1 MKKLEE
7 LIGSRIRV
15 TTTGKGEPDYY
26 EGNLAG
32 FAGHLMMLENVK
44 FISGGYGPRTLGV
57 NPNPSGPHC
66 TDDLIINTMSPT
78 FVRFQ
83 LLS

>member
-1 MKKLEE
+1 MNKLEE
-7 LIGSRIRV
+7 FIGRRIRV

-32 FAGHLMMLENVK
+32 FAGHLMVLEEVK
-44 FISGGYGPRTLGV
+44 YISGGYGPRTLGI
-57 NPNPSGPHC
+57 NPNPSVPHL

-83 LLS
+83 LLN